1 MKERCWIPAGTGD
14 LLIEDSS
21 KRRAF
26 GETKDPNQVHRDV
39 DGDDDEDEEVFH
51 PHVGGNSVQGDGE
64 GCFTRR
70 RRDDTES
77 RTDNGVEVDRSQVV
91 FADRVHMSSESQR
104 YQVRIDGHRDH

>member
-39 DGDDDEDEEVFH
+39 DGDDDEDEEIFH
-51 PHVGGNSVQGDGE
+51 PHVGGNSVQSDGE

-77 RTDNGVEVDRSQVV
+77 RTDNCVEVDRSQVV